1 MKKKLRVLQ
10 LGKYFSPFKG
20 GIELVSSELARTLNN
35 EEIEC
40 DILCLSHDREV
51 HALDVNFR
59 VIRARSLF
67 KLGSVDFSWEYIKE
81 LRSVMADYDVIH
93 MHLPNPMAHLAVL
106 LCRPKAKLVLHW
118 HSDIIAQKFLNKFY
132 SPFLK
137 LLIKQSSA
145 VIGATPAHID
155 ESDFSDYFLNKSF
168 LIPYV
173 FDHHKYASIP
183 IDKEAVSKITKK
195 YGGRKIVFSVGR
207 HVYYKG
213 FSDLVEASLHLPD
226 DWVIVIGGSGPD
238 SEALESKIHTLS
250 QQNKVFLTGRLTD
263 EELVNFIDASRVFA
277 FPSVFRSEMF
287 GMVQLEAF
295 SRSKPVVATYIPRSG
310 VPHVNK
316 NGITGFSVPIHRP
329 DKIAAAIL
337 DISRE
342 GRYEGFCSQAKSW
355 VMANFDHGEIA
366 KKHIEVY
373 ESIISKDSIA

>member
-10 LGKYFSPFKG
+10 LGKYFYPFKG
-20 GIELVSSELARTLNN
+20 GIELVSYELACSLNN
-35 EEIEC
+35 KEIKC
-40 DILCLSHDREV
+40 DVLCLSHDRQSHTV
-51 HALDVNFR
+51 DVNFK

-81 LRSVMADYDVIH
+81 FRSVMADYDVIH
-93 MHLPNPMAHLAVL
+93 IHLPNPMAHLAVL
-106 LCRPKAKLVLHW
+106 FCRPKAKLVLHW

-137 LLIKQSSA
+137 RLIKKSSA
-145 VIGATPAHID
+145 VIGATPAHIN
-155 ESDFSDYFLNKSF
+155 ESDYSDFFLNKSF

-173 FDHHKYASIP
+173 FDYQKYASIP
-183 IDKEAVSKITKK
+183 IDKEAVSKISKK

-213 FSDLVEASLHLPD
+213 FSDLVETSLHLPD

-238 SEALESKIHTLS
+238 SKALQSKIHMLS
-250 QQNKVFLTGRLTD
+250 QQNKVFLTGRLSD
-263 EELVNFIDASRVFA
+263 EELVNFLDACRVFA

-295 SRSKPVVATYIPRSG
+295 SRSKPVVATDIPRSG

-316 NGITGFSVPIHRP
+316 NDVTGFSVPIHRP

-337 DISRE
+337 DISSE
-342 GRYEGFCSQAKSW
+342 DRYEDFCSQAKSW
-355 VMANFDHGEIA
+355 VMANFDHSEIA

-373 ESIISKDSIA
+373 ENILSKKSIA